1 MWSPKRIEIYN
12 LFAHIETKYEFRN
25 GVCTVIFGENK
36 TDNGS
41 QNNGAGKSTIFEA
54 MLLALTNKTSRDL
67 NKEAFINYD
76 AENCRI
82 VFCLENKT
90 INKTLEI
97 SRQFFRG
104 GKSVKVELKE
114 NGEVNKNIVSVDE
127 ANKRIIE
134 LIGVSREDLLRYFII
149 SQDNHYT
156 FFTAGDVEKKEVLN
170 RITSAD
176 MINPLIL
183 KLKDDEKSTTSKIS
197 DLNIDS
203 ERLTTIR
210 NTVAEQ
216 RQEILDNDNTEEEVK
231 EIKDKIKIIET
242 KILSLNQT
250 KSSYD
255 IKLKNII
262 SELSKK
268 SLIDVSLLKK
278 KRKELD
284 AKIEELQDQISEDKN
299 VLRNIN
305 NELNSVVV
313 CPNCKTEFINKSELG
328 LSLSDAKI
336 LKTETENAISDNK
349 SKEKVLQDKLDDVK
363 IKISNGKENNEHI
376 DDLNTDKKSL
386 INKIQEIDDEVG
398 DKNERIDKLNKNI
411 STLKNKKKDNKLIKT
426 LDEKISKTDLDLKDN
441 SEKTKEFQ
449 SKLEMIQYW
458 IYYMGKAGFQT
469 YLANRSI
476 SVIEGITNSFLKKF
490 NSDLTVSINGFKILK
505 DGSVR
510 EKIEVFASTDGMT
523 SNVFMAKSG
532 GERGRINLAGV
543 LGIQHLIN
551 MSTNGLGLDFLAL
564 DESFAGIDSMGQ
576 ENIIKILEG
585 LGITVMMITQNV
597 SSEFNSDNK
606 LMIVKENGV
615 SKIL

>member
-268 SLIDVSLLKK
+268 SLIDISLLKK

-313 CPNCKTEFINKSELG
+313 CPNCKAEFINKSELG

-386 INKIQEIDDEVG
+386 TNKIQEIDDEVG

>member
-54 MLLALTNKTSRDL
+54 ILLALTNKTSRDL

-90 INKTLEI
+90 MNQTLEI

-114 NGEVNKNIVSVDE
+114 NGDINKNIVSVDE

-183 KLKDDEKSTTSKIS
+183 KLKDDEKSTASKIS

-255 IKLKNII
+255 LKLNNII